1 MICASYLVALLLI
14 KTSVAIVLA
23 ILVGLVGGVIILDR
37 RPILFTILCIS
48 GLLISIMVIVATSYI
63 IGQSTSSYPIL
74 PLSFRRQ
81 YPQECISE
89 LIVVLF
95 GVAALTQEA

>member
-1 MICASYLVALLLI
+1 MICASYLIALLLI

-23 ILVGLVGGVIILDR
+23 ILVGLVGGVILLGR

-48 GLLISIMVIVATSYI
+48 GLLIFIAVIVATSYI

-74 PLSFRRQ
+74 PLSFLNNIHGNVWWSYSSFFLPSPR
-81 YPQECISE
+81 
-89 LIVVLF
+89 
-95 GVAALTQEA
+95 